1 MQMGMN
7 ENYYSKE
14 AWEYGPALIRA
25 REALDSFCF
34 TNTSHKVNEILEL
47 YNVYLL
53 ITGHTKHSHLFDASK
68 YNAIEKEI
76 IKCVALFFKGINA
89 DNIRIYA
96 DDCYHE
102 FWTDY
107 WDLIVKFKVYDKIER
122 FPWVAE
128 ACNLPLYNILQYKEV
143 VNDLDTELS
152 QYMRESD
159 QTARTLIDYYL
170 RKHADAT
177 KLYVPK
183 SFSARDKKE
192 CVSKYLSGDDINA
205 NLLTLIIEAPKNMQ
219 EFPIDDRMKIS
230 AEKRIRD
237 IFDGKTHNVVIHTPS
252 TGASV
257 SFQENVSDVVHQ
269 RFDRGNI
276 ELIYDI
282 NWIREN
288 LDYPTL
294 LNNFIYMFGYVD
306 LCMRWQHTEKASGR
320 GAIEDTFIV
329 KGVRSYISGQTFR
342 TINTLATMQMAGY
355 YDVLSKQGIALE
367 EVIKWF
373 FEDYLAM
380 EFSASGF
387 VCNVP
392 RASDSYLAKCKL
404 MVSAMDGVA
413 KQYRMYLEDGYIDRE
428 LYERSSEH
436 MFYEKLGSFLSC
448 KYIYCGD
455 NRLAEAQRL
464 LFSDQSHITYTPKT
478 KGKYDTFVKMV
489 SAEEMHKDDFHDF
502 QWAEIEK
509 LLALNAVRIEDD
521 IVRLNNEVVKP
532 LYELYNQEVICY
544 QYRKNETLD
553 KWIEESLVEV
563 GVSLFSRGEADYINY
578 MLNQSEF
585 SNGKDLRN
593 KYIHDSCP
601 KDEQIQRHDYFEI
614 LKIMILM
621 IIKMNEEFCLK
632 DFSVVKSSSENKL
645 GSPR

>member
-1 MQMGMN
+1 MRMDFEN
-7 ENYYSKE
+7 ENYYNKN
-14 AWEYGPALIRA
+14 AWEAEKALSRA
-25 REALDSFCF
+25 VEVMESFNAEYCPNDISHIIEA
-34 TNTSHKVNEILEL
+34 
-47 YNVYLL
+47 YNISLL
-53 ITGHTKHSHLFDASK
+53 ISGQTKHSPVVDLATYRDL
-68 YNAIEKEI
+68 EKPLMA
-76 IKCVALFFKGINA
+76 CVARFFNEI
-89 DNIRIYA
+89 DESNIKAYA
-96 DDCYHE
+96 DDCYHD
-102 FWTDY
+102 FWDDF
-107 WDLIVKFKVYDKIER
+107 WDLIVKFKVYKKIER

-128 ACNLPLYNILQYKEV
+128 TCNLPLYNILQYKEV
-143 VNDLDTELS
+143 VSDLDAELS

-170 RKHADAT
+170 RKRTDT
-177 KLYVPK
+177 TRLYIPK
-183 SFSARDKKE
+183 QFSARDKKE
-192 CVSKYLSGDDINA
+192 CVLKYLSGDDINA
-205 NLLTLIIEAPKNMQ
+205 NLLTLIVEAPKNMQ

-237 IFDGKTHNVVIHTPS
+237 IFEGKTHNVVFHTPS

-257 SFQENVSDVVHQ
+257 SFQDNVSDVVYQH
-269 RFDRGNI
+269 FDRGNI

-288 LDYPTL
+288 QDYPTL

-320 GAIEDTFIV
+320 GAIEDTFLV
-329 KGVRSYISGQTFR
+329 KGVKSYVSGQTFR

-373 FEDYLAM
+373 FEEYLAT

-387 VCNVP
+387 ICNVP
-392 RASDSYLAKCKL
+392 QASDSYLAKCKL

-436 MFYEKLGSFLSC
+436 MFYEELGSFQSC
-448 KYIYCGD
+448 KYIYC
-455 NRLAEAQRL
+455 NNNSLAEAQRL

-478 KGKYDTFVKMV
+478 KNKYDTFIKMI
-489 SAEEMHKDDFHDF
+489 SAEDMHADDFHDF
-502 QWAEIEK
+502 QWVEIEK
-509 LLALNAVRIEDD
+509 LLALNAVRMEDD
-521 IVRLNNEVVKP
+521 VVRLNNEVVKL
-532 LYELYNQEVICY
+532 LYELYYQEVICY
-544 QYRKNETLD
+544 RYRKNEILD
-553 KWIEESLVEV
+553 KWIEESLVEASA
-563 GVSLFSRGEADYINY
+563 SLFSRGEADYINY

-601 KDEQIQRHDYFEI
+601 QDEQIQRHDYFEI

-632 DFSVVKSSSENKL
+632 DYKKQ
-645 GSPR
+645 

>member
-1 MQMGMN
+1 MQMDCKI
-7 ENYYSKE
+7 ENYYSKD
-14 AWEYGPALIRA
+14 AWEYGPALNRA
-25 REALDSFCF
+25 KEVLDSFCI
-34 TNTSHKVNEILEL
+34 TNTSHEVNEVLEL

-53 ITGHTKHSHLFDASK
+53 IKGHTKHSHLFDASK
-68 YNAIEKEI
+68 YNGTDKKIME
-76 IKCVALFFKGINA
+76 CVALFFKEVNA
-89 DNIRIYA
+89 DNIKMYA
-96 DDCYHE
+96 DECYHD
-102 FWTDY
+102 FWTDF
-107 WDLIVKFKVYDKIER
+107 WNLIVKFKGYKRIER

-143 VNDLDTELS
+143 VSDLDTELS
-152 QYMRESD
+152 QYMRESN

-170 RKHADAT
+170 RKHTDSI

-183 SFSARDKKE
+183 NLSTRDKKN
-192 CVSKYLSGDDINA
+192 CVLKYLSGDDINA
-205 NLLTLIIEAPKNMQ
+205 NLLTLIVEAPKNMQ

-237 IFDGKTHNVVIHTPS
+237 IFDGKTHNVIIHTPS

-257 SFQENVSDVVHQ
+257 SFQDNVSDVVQ
-269 RFDRGNI
+269 RNFDRGNI

-288 LDYPTL
+288 QDYPTL
-294 LNNFIYMFGYVD
+294 LNNFIYLFGYVD
-306 LCMRWQHTEKASGR
+306 LSMRWQHTEKESDR

-367 EVIKWF
+367 AVIKWF
-373 FEDYLAM
+373 FEEYLAA

-387 VCNVP
+387 VCNAP
-392 RASDSYLAKCKL
+392 KASDSYLAKCKL

-413 KQYRMYLEDGYIDRE
+413 KQYRMYLEDGHIDRE
-428 LYERSSEH
+428 LYEKSSEH
-436 MFYEKLGSFLSC
+436 MFYEELGSYQSC
-448 KYIYCGD
+448 KYIYCKD
-455 NRLAEAQRL
+455 NRLVEAQRL

-478 KGKYDTFVKMV
+478 KNKYNTFVKMI
-489 SAEEMHKDDFHDF
+489 SAEDMHKEDFYDY
-502 QWAEIEK
+502 QWSEIEK
-509 LLALNAVRIEDD
+509 LLFLDAVRIEGDA
-521 IVRLNNEVVKP
+521 IRINYAVEQL
-532 LYELYNQEVICY
+532 LYELYTQEVICY
-544 QYRKNETLD
+544 QYRKNDVLD
-553 KWIEESLVEV
+553 KWIEESLVEARA
-563 GVSLFSRGEADYINY
+563 SLFSRGEADYINY

-601 KDEQIQRHDYFEI
+601 QDEGVQRHDYFEI
-614 LKIMILM
+614 LKIMILI

-632 DFSVVKSSSENKL
+632 DSNGK
-645 GSPR
+645 

>member
-14 AWEYGPALIRA
+14 AWEYEPALIRA
-25 REALDSFCF
+25 REVLNSFCF

-68 YNAIEKEI
+68 YKVIEREI
-76 IKCVALFFKGINA
+76 IKCVALFFKGISA

-102 FWTDY
+102 FWADY
-107 WDLIVKFKVYDKIER
+107 WDSIVKFKVYKRIER

-143 VNDLDTELS
+143 VNDLDAELS

-170 RKHADAT
+170 HKHADSI
-177 KLYVPK
+177 KLYVPQ
-183 SFSARDKKE
+183 SYTARDKKE
-192 CVSKYLSGDDINA
+192 CVSNYLSGDDINA

-219 EFPIDDRMKIS
+219 EFPVDDRMKIS

-257 SFQENVSDVVHQ
+257 SFQDNVANVVQQH
-269 RFDRGNI
+269 FDRGNI

-282 NWIREN
+282 NWIRDN
-288 LDYPTL
+288 QDYPTL

-306 LCMRWQHTEKASGR
+306 LSMRWQQTEAPLR
-320 GAIEDTFIV
+320 ILFLV
-329 KGVRSYISGQTFR
+329 KGVKSYISGQTFR

-367 EVIKWF
+367 NVIKWF
-373 FEDYLAM
+373 FEEYLAA
-380 EFSASGF
+380 EFSATGF

-392 RASDSYLAKCKL
+392 QASDSYLSKCKL

-413 KQYRMYLEDGYIDRE
+413 KQYRMYLEDGCIDRE

-436 MFYEKLGSFLSC
+436 MLYEELGSFQSC
-448 KYIYCGD
+448 KYIYSND
-455 NRLAEAQRL
+455 NKLAEAQHL
-464 LFSDQSHITYTPKT
+464 LFSNQSHITYTTKT
-478 KGKYDTFVKMV
+478 ESKYDTFMKMII
-489 SAEEMHKDDFHDF
+489 AEDMHKDDFYEY
-502 QWAEIEK
+502 QWLEIEK
-509 LLALNAVRIEDD
+509 LIALNAVIIEDNV
-521 IVRLNNEVVKP
+521 IRLNNKVVRP
-532 LYELYNQEVICY
+532 
-544 QYRKNETLD
+544 
-553 KWIEESLVEV
+553 
-563 GVSLFSRGEADYINY
+563 
-578 MLNQSEF
+578 
-585 SNGKDLRN
+585 
-593 KYIHDSCP
+593 
-601 KDEQIQRHDYFEI
+601 
-614 LKIMILM
+614 
-621 IIKMNEEFCLK
+621 
-632 DFSVVKSSSENKL
+632 
-645 GSPR
+645 